1 MARKGTLTIPSGQ
14 SASNALPLEDE
25 GARRALTALIL
36 APATLDALTFTV
48 EVSEKPG
55 GTFRTLRSGGADVTL
70 SAGKAEPITI
80 LTAGELRIK
89 ASGPVAA
96 DRSFDLIAVARD

>member
-1 MARKGTLTIPSGQ
+1 MPRSATLTIANGTST
-14 SASNALPLEDE
+14 SNSMALEAE

-36 APATLDALTFTV
+36 APAVLDALTFTV

-55 GTFRTLRSGGADVTL
+55 GTFRTLRSGGTDVTL
-70 SAGKAEPITI
+70 AAGKADVVTI

-89 ASGPVAA
+89 ASGNVAA
-96 DRSFDLIAVARD
+96 NRAFDVIAVARE